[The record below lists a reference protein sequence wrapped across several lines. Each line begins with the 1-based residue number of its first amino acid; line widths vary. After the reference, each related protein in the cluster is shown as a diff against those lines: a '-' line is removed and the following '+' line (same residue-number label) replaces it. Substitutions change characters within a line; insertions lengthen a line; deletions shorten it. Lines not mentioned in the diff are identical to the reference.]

1 MLRPPKPRQFTHN
14 PPQVV
19 DLMPSGWRSAQE
31 RDAMLTAGI
40 TAHVD
45 LTVLV
50 LNRMIKA
57 WEARA
62 Q

>member
-1 MLRPPKPRQFTHN
+1 MVR
-14 PPQVV
+14 
-19 DLMPSGWRSAQE
+19 DLMPSVWCSEQE
-31 RDAMLTAGI
+31 RDAMLTAGL

-57 WEARA
+57 WEARS
-62 Q
+62 